1 MENLLAM
8 SGAREIPSTAF
19 CKLERAAGIPPAG
32 YLTGVAAGVPP
43 AVEPCILPCG
53 FSRGLFPRF
62 LIASLLLL
70 GLTAARSAETNKVTH
85 ASLKISG
92 FGPLGNRELK
102 KTIRL
107 MSGKKTPPEFYEAN
121 FVEDAA
127 LIIVSTLNREG
138 YLAPHITAALTL
150 SDGQEQRFEWDKD
163 IDTVLPGPL
172 AVKKVRF
179 RVRRGV
185 RCFYRHLSIQG
196 LKSLSQSEAQAFFVE
211 SGFLVS

>member
-1 MENLLAM
+1 M
-8 SGAREIPSTAF
+8 SGAREIPSPAF
-19 CKLERAAGIPPAG
+19 CKSERAARCPAIFVIS
-32 YLTGVAAGVPP
+32 YRSVS
-43 AVEPCILPCG
+43 AVLA
-53 FSRGLFPRF
+53 RF

-179 RVRRGV
+179 RVRHGV
-185 RCFYRHLSIQG
+185 RYYYRHLSIQG
-196 LKSLSQSEAQAFFVE
+196 LKSLSQSEA
-211 SGFLVS
+211 